1 MLKYFLSASYKYS
14 TLIRVKRGFLDKEFK
29 DGFLLSI
36 KLPGTQWTKELGNEA
51 LGAAFGIVV
60 SNEMEIEISK
70 LL

>member
-1 MLKYFLSASYKYS
+1 M
-14 TLIRVKRGFLDKEFK
+14 RVKRGFLDKEFK

-60 SNEMEIEISK
+60 SNELEIEISK